1 MPLSVSRIHTF
12 SSCLRV
18 QIICCPYSV
27 FIHSLLLVSQGYRSW
42 KEPSRLFE
50 SMVVV
55 GLHPNCDAQELHRQF
70 VDRKS
75 DGSGKLRSSL
85 GCENQ
90 SRVEPNIEPQVLILG
105 SRD

>member
-18 QIICCPYSV
+18 QIICCSYSV

-55 GLHPNCDAQELHRQF
+55 GLHPNCDVQELHRQF

-85 GCENQ
+85 GCENE
-90 SRVEPNIEPQVLILG
+90 SRVEPNIEKFTWL
-105 SRD
+105 